1 MRILA
6 DSNIFVDFW
15 KNPSQNMI
23 EHFRRDKIVIC
34 GVVRSELMHGA
45 VSDKNLGKISE
56 MLDLFESYEMGKEDW
71 YTLGEELYRLRTHGL
86 TVPLADAIIACLAI
100 KNDVPV
106 WTRDNHFIRMQ
117 EILTNLKVIK
127 HQ

>member
-15 KNPSQNMI
+15 KNPSQEMI
-23 EHFRRDKIVIC
+23 EHFRRDKVVIC

-45 VSDKNLGKISE
+45 VSDKNLGKIRE
-56 MLDLFESYEMGKEDW
+56 TLDLFESYEMAKEDW
-71 YTLGEELYRLRTHGL
+71 YILGEELYRLRTHGL
-86 TVPLADAIIACLAI
+86 KVPLADAIIACLAI

-127 HQ
+127 E

>member
-15 KNPSQNMI
+15 KNPSQEMI
-23 EHFRRDKIVIC
+23 NRFRRDRIVIC

-45 VSDKNLGKISE
+45 VSDKNLEKIRE
-56 MLDLFESYEMGKEDW
+56 TLDLFESYEMGKEDW
-71 YTLGEELYRLRTHGL
+71 YTLGVELYRFRTNGL

-100 KNDVPV
+100 KNDMPV
-106 WTRDNHFIRMQ
+106 WTHDNHFIRIQ
-117 EILTNLKVIK
+117 EVLTNLRVIK
-127 HQ
+127 E

>member
-1 MRILA
+1 MKILA

-15 KNPSQNMI
+15 KNPSQDMI
-23 EHFRRDKIVIC
+23 DRFRRDKIIIC

-45 VSDKNLGKISE
+45 VSDKNLGKIRE
-56 MLDLFESYEMGKEDW
+56 MLDLFESYEMGREDW
-71 YTLGEELYRLRTHGL
+71 YFLGEELYKLRTHGL

-100 KNDVPV
+100 KNNVPV

-117 EILTNLKVIK
+117 EILTDLKVIR
-127 HQ
+127 HE